1 MIEVT
6 ALFAGGGVALLVLG
20 ALSSLAWLGHLP

>member
-6 ALFAGGGVALLVLG
+6 ALFAGGGILLLALG
-20 ALSSLAWLGHLP
+20 GIASLAWLGRLP